1 MRHRQNIPNSLEA
14 AAAAEEEDTASFRRK
29 LFIAFTTERL
39 GARGTSAVA
48 RVRRVLV

>member
-1 MRHRQNIPNSLEA
+1 MRHRQNNPNSLE